1 MNYTIRIL
9 LFLIL
14 VVIQILMDNKINKCK
29 NIYGKYLLIFHHFIS
44 IYNYFGSILLGH
56 HLLHLIIVICAGLV
70 FLIDNKCPIT
80 KWHNELCNFDEI
92 FLFNTYVNIIFGNKY
107 AKIIHIIL
115 IILVI
120 LYDLYYINK
129 QYKFMK

>member
-1 MNYTIRIL
+1 MNYTIRVL
-9 LFLIL
+9 LLLLL
-14 VVIQILMDNKINKCK
+14 VAIQILMDNKINKCK

-56 HLLHLIIVICAGLV
+56 HLIHLIIIICAGIV

-107 AKIIHIIL
+107 ANKIHVTLIL
-115 IILVI
+115 LVI
-120 LYDLYYINK
+120 LYDLYYVNK
-129 QYKFMK
+129 QYKFIK